1 MMFSGG
7 IWTGGALRAV
17 AAVLVFAVF
26 YIGSAHAEYNR
37 QSESEIDLSIFQ
49 IDEKKFLGAKVNGDV
64 LLTDGQGKEFR
75 LNELLDKP
83 LILALSYF
91 KCDGTCPL
99 LNFGLGGLLNNIN
112 RVEIGE
118 DYNVL
123 TLSFDGYDTPETL
136 NVFRDELNLTG
147 DLKEKWKFATFKNA
161 DDIKGFTDKL
171 GYRYFWSPRDRT
183 FFHPSVYIFISPQGR
198 ITRFLYDASVEA
210 RDMELAILEADLNRI
225 RPTEIANLLVS
236 YCYSYNY
243 KEGKYTLNIPLFVGV
258 GSLTIGVTV
267 FAVSAFVYKRKRKL
281 N

>member
-1 MMFSGG
+1 MFSGG
-7 IWTGGALRAV
+7 FGTGGALRAV
-17 AAVLVFAVF
+17 AAILIFAGLS
-26 YIGSAHAEYNR
+26 IGSARAEYNR
-37 QSESEIDLSIFQ
+37 QSESEIDLSIFH
-49 IDEKKFLGAKVNGDV
+49 IDEKKFLGARVNGDV
-64 LLTDGQGKEFR
+64 LLTDGQGNDFR

-91 KCDGTCPL
+91 KCDGTCSL
-99 LNFGLGGLLNNIN
+99 LNMGLGELLNEVN
-112 RVEIGE
+112 RVKIGD

-136 NVFRDELNLTG
+136 NAFRDELNLTG
-147 DLKEKWKFATFKNA
+147 VLKEKWKFAIFKNS

-210 RDMELAILEADLNRI
+210 RDIELAILETDLNRI

-258 GSLTIGVTV
+258 GSLTIGVTF
-267 FAVSAFVYKRKRKL
+267 FAVSAVVYRRRKL